1 MDILEN
7 ALSASDTPSVSKGE
21 KTFMNHVLRF
31 DESTKNELMDVFQ
44 YAVTAVVPILLL
56 NNLISNL
63 FPEPDPNK
71 AILEIV
77 FEVGSE
83 LFMLI
88 FGIYMIHR
96 FVTYFPLFSGNA
108 YKQMNIIN
116 IVLVL
121 LIIILSFQTQLG
133 EKATIL
139 LDHLKSFIFYNTDG
153 SSAGQEQPQR
163 PSREGFKEGATPS
176 GRIPEHAIDNPIN
189 LRDIIN
195 SKDDDTSQRV
205 TLKLPDGIGNV
216 DQNHQ
221 ESFVPE
227 PFVGGGFGS
236 TF

>member
-153 SSAGQEQPQR
+153 SSAAQEQPQR
-163 PSREGFKEGATPS
+163 PSREGFKE
-176 GRIPEHAIDNPIN
+176 EAISKKEEKREYYVNPNDKTQQGISIEKHI
-189 LRDIIN
+189 DQQG
-195 SKDDDTSQRV
+195 DTSTISGTQ
-205 TLKLPDGIGNV
+205 GF
-216 DQNHQ
+216 QNHQ
-221 ESFVPE
+221 EPFIPE

-236 TF
+236 AF

>member
-44 YAVTAVVPILLL
+44 YAVIAILPILLL

-71 AILEIV
+71 AILEVV

-108 YKQMNIIN
+108 YKQMNIVN

-163 PSREGFKEGATPS
+163 PTREGFKEGATVTKKEKICINQNNRNEEPPIQS
-176 GRIPEHAIDNPIN
+176 EDQSQSTSTGTQGFQNP
-189 LRDIIN
+189 
-195 SKDDDTSQRV
+195 
-205 TLKLPDGIGNV
+205 
-216 DQNHQ
+216 Q

-236 TF
+236 SF